1 MRMVFIKTNLIYCSL
16 NTSKPALTYQYIT
29 NPIKPNTII
38 MKGIMQRIPPICVL
52 TQELVFLS
60 FSPMFTLILP
70 KIAND
75 IKRHDDAQ
83 TVFYPVNSRL
93 DDVKGVRCCL
103 HLVICIKS
111 GGPLTVIDKP
121 NLKRCFAPRIPAA
134 RWRYSRP
141 KAGC

>member
-1 MRMVFIKTNLIYCSL
+1 MFI

-111 GGPLTVIDKP
+111 GGPLTVISNGVLP
-121 NLKRCFAPRIPAA
+121 CESPSLGGATRLRATLSCGCQPALEH
-134 RWRYSRP
+134 
-141 KAGC
+141 